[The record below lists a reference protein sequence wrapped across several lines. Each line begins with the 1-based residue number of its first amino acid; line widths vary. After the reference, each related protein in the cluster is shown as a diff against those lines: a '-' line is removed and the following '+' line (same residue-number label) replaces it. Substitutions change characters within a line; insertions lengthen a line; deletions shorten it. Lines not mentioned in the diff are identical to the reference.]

1 MKTIRPKTPHLSD
14 TWITDKHIDLE
25 YKSYLILGYLQ
36 SVEACFRAWRLYPML
51 ADLIRHYREL
61 VAVKLAA
68 ETCES
73 GTVTLAGID
82 LENIRLI
89 YEKQVP
95 PHQLL
100 EEILRVLE
108 FAEPQFAESIQE
120 GKAYYEQVEKLIHVE
135 EVGVIP
141 LRQDEG
147 FVILEDQETARNR
160 VYEYHVTLYE
170 KPGERFKAIH
180 TSFVADYPVGL
191 MYHFRRIKQEI
202 LRLRPD
208 LPTPAV
214 YGAVSEQPLPFDE
227 TFLPIV
233 RRLLAYRITPSA

>member
-1 MKTIRPKTPHLSD
+1 MKTLRPDTPQLSD

-36 SVEACFRAWRLYPML
+36 NVEAYFRAWRLYPML

-61 VAVKLAA
+61 VSVKLAA
-68 ETCES
+68 QTCEQ
-73 GTVTLAGID
+73 GTATLAGID
-82 LENIRLI
+82 WENIRLV
-89 YEKQVP
+89 YEKQIS

-100 EEILRVLE
+100 EEILKVLE
-108 FAEPQFAESIQE
+108 FAEPHFAESIQE
-120 GKAYYEQVEKLIHVE
+120 GKAYYEQLEKLIHME

-141 LRQDEG
+141 LRQNEG
-147 FVILEDQETARNR
+147 FVILEDQESARNR
-160 VYEYHVTLYE
+160 VYEYHVTFYE

-180 TSFVADYPVGL
+180 TSFVTDYPVGL
-191 MYHFRRIKQEI
+191 TFHFRHIKQEI

-227 TFLPIV
+227 TFLPLV
-233 RRLLAYRITPSA
+233 RRLLACRIIPSA